1 MTLDNPC
8 RGGLQAA
15 TEPESKRTIEII
27 VSRHMRSNG
36 KPHRSDF
43 DCHIEGGAF
52 LCTSRQPFL
61 EAARALIAMGSHP
74 DVVLV
79 MRHAGS
85 RVVALRATLGV
96 AARLTVDEHNGT
108 RFARWKP
115 FPSEN
120 ERRNEAACGRWP
132 AHGHD
137 DAGCPIRAVE
147 PSPKSQ
153 NLASEV
159 PNHFF
164 HTIQ

>member
-8 RGGLQAA
+8 RAGRHAA
-15 TEPESKRTIEII
+15 TGPENKRTIEIV
-27 VSRHMRSNG
+27 VSRHMCSNH

-61 EAARALIAMGSHP
+61 EAARALIAMGCHP
-74 DVVLV
+74 DVTLV

-85 RVVALRATLGV
+85 RVEALRATLGV

-115 FPSEN
+115 FPSDN
-120 ERRNEAACGRWP
+120 ERRDEVACGRWP

-153 NLASEV
+153 NLASSP
-159 PNHFF
+159 PNHFL